1 MFNKFQFTVAYMS
14 FFLLFL
20 LLSLS
25 HSDVYHE
32 TGNQL
37 NMKSSFLSANCKL
50 YKERGVTWKENMRMT
65 HAITPSVDVPT
76 ISILTGVIMQWNS
89 LHWRGILDTI
99 CYSFLP
105 SQNQGSFGFI
115 MSRISSWG
123 PNLIFCDSDL
133 WRILQL
139 IFEFISRPHIFIS
152 LIWNR
157 F

>member
-25 HSDVYHE
+25 LSDVYHE

-50 YKERGVTWKENMRMT
+50 YKERSDMKGKYEDDTC
-65 HAITPSVDVPT
+65 HY
-76 ISILTGVIMQWNS
+76 SICWCSNNKQWNS

-123 PNLIFCDSDL
+123 SNLIFCDSDL